1 MVFSPIQQRLRW
13 SSPTPYHLMWPKSV
27 SFSVWSHIIAGLHKD
42 FPTLLLHDTIC
53 WKRKC
58 LFIGL
63 LSVKL
68 PFISLRSCWF
78 PLQCLPTPNS
88 GQITSLFWRQVLLKL
103 AWVLYYLEDGSVH
116 SPHCL
121 CLLVSQSPWE
131 NGTWSGVGCSIY
143 MLGHHGAVFAD
154 YSACLSLLNTV
165 HPSGKLARRALTI
178 QEIDLSIALASPTQM
193 LMLFRV
199 IHHCPLLP
207 KSSSCSKYLCWS
219 RCVFREQYSGPSNIQ
234 WAEIYQL

>member
-1 MVFSPIQQRLRW
+1 MVKCYPIPLDVTKVGQFL
-13 SSPTPYHLMWPKSV
+13 SLV
-27 SFSVWSHIIAGLHKD
+27 SYYCRFARGFPNIAAARHN
-42 FPTLLLHDTIC
+42 LLKT
-53 WKRKC
+53 KR

-116 SPHCL
+116 PPHCL

-154 YSACLSLLNTV
+154 YSACLSLVNTV

-199 IHHCPLLP
+199 ILHCPLLP
-207 KSSSCSKYLCWS
+207 KSSSCSECLCWS
-219 RCVFREQYSGPSNIQ
+219 RCVFREQYLAPSNIQ